1 MCSPVSWRSS
11 NSFFWNHFKEGS
23 HRADT
28 DQVRQIRSESSCQ
41 TIQKE
46 IIYFKYFIVL
56 KKFQQIIYRKCC
68 YIRRMVVEYANCNQL
83 LKKSQNIAE
92 LRLFLLPHLKF
103 LFLVSNSP
111 ASFIFNL
118 LYALIWIIQLQ
129 WKIIKWTLE
138 NIIWAFPL
146 NILRLWI
153 FSILSDWKQ

>member
-1 MCSPVSWRSS
+1 MCSPVAWRSS

-68 YIRRMVVEYANCNQL
+68 YISRRMVVEYANCNQL
-83 LKKSQNIAE
+83 LKKVRTLQNSDCFYY
-92 LRLFLLPHLKF
+92 L
-103 LFLVSNSP
+103 
-111 ASFIFNL
+111 
-118 LYALIWIIQLQ
+118 
-129 WKIIKWTLE
+129 
-138 NIIWAFPL
+138 
-146 NILRLWI
+146 
-153 FSILSDWKQ
+153 ILSFFFSFQIPLLHLSLICCMHWYELFNCSEK